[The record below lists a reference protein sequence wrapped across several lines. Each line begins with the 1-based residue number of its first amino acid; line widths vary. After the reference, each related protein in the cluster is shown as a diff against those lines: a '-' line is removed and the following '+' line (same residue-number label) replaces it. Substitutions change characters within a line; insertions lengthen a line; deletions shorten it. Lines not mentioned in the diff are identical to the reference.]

1 VCECCMQVIGIDED
15 NARVMVSLA
24 VGSSTTT
31 VSQYAIKLVSKVE
44 YDKFSKYLS
53 EFFSLSCFAL
63 TISSL
68 LIFTGDL
75 IVLVSIMCF
84 HKTTVVGYVMSLNG
98 KNSAT
103 VLLDLR
109 KIISTSQFWLG
120 IAFVVHVQL

>member
-1 VCECCMQVIGIDED
+1 MQVIGIDED